1 MRSYQC
7 DQEQKVFDAVQSGV
21 LDSSLRDH
29 ISRCAICADVAMV
42 TQFLREQSNR
52 EEPEIDLPDAGLL
65 WWKAQLRARDAALA
79 RATRPIDLVT
89 KVGSTAAGLAGLW
102 FTSTSSGAREWI
114 ANLIHLQ
121 ILQHAGGV
129 YWGELAL
136 LGGIGVIVCILAG
149 SLFTLRA

>member
-1 MRSYQC
+1 MKRYQC
-7 DQEQKVFDAVQSGV
+7 DLEQKVFDAVQSGV

-29 ISRCAICADVAMV
+29 ISRCEVCADVVMV
-42 TQFLREQSNR
+42 TQFLGEQSDPA
-52 EEPEIDLPDAGLL
+52 PEIDLPDAGLL

-89 KVGSTAAGLAGLW
+89 KVGSAAAGLAGLW
-102 FTSTSSGAREWI
+102 FISTSSVAREWI
-114 ANLIHLQ
+114 ANLIHPQ

-136 LGGIGVIVCILAG
+136 FGGIGMIVCILAG